1 MGSSRL
7 DPDRGGSGAGE
18 KGKDTWRIR
27 PPRRDGS
34 TGPFA
39 DRRSNLDPPASRRDP
54 SVTGQIPAPA
64 PRRVG
69 GNGPRQASDA
79 PFDVDAADDIGETK
93 DTKDTKKAEQGPRQ
107 GVRAGVPGA
116 AGAAGAAAAG
126 AAAAGAAAA
135 GAAAAMP
142 TRAAAEPGAP
152 RTPDLA
158 TWRQRLL
165 PKTVRG
171 MVSLIVAASLG
182 AALSGTIL
190 YAYYQYR
197 LNQTEQRVGSF
208 VDGFDQRYKTAV
220 GTIQADQANA
230 QAAIQRSL
238 GPIQSVQSQGA
249 AVANLLKQTQAS
261 VWFVHTVDANGQP
274 SVGSAFAVSSSGG
287 KTLMVTSYAVVQ
299 AATHQP
305 APAISVRKG
314 DTDTP
319 ATLWSW
325 QPAKDLALLTVNRDN
340 VKTVNFASG
349 DAPLKVGDRVYAVSG
364 LGASGGSITSG
375 SVADASSNIVQTD
388 AAIGTSFQGG
398 PLINSQGDV
407 VGVASRSY
415 NPLGFTSEGV
425 FFGVPI
431 QAVCTQ
437 VLSCPGGSPPAA
449 GPKS

>member
-1 MGSSRL
+1 MAH
-7 DPDRGGSGAGE
+7 RGASAGP
-18 KGKDTWRIR
+18 G
-27 PPRRDGS
+27 
-34 TGPFA
+34 
-39 DRRSNLDPPASRRDP
+39 L
-54 SVTGQIPAPA
+54 
-64 PRRVG
+64 G
-69 GNGPRQASDA
+69 GTTP
-79 PFDVDAADDIGETK
+79 
-93 DTKDTKKAEQGPRQ
+93 
-107 GVRAGVPGA
+107 
-116 AGAAGAAAAG
+116 AGASAAAAS
-126 AAAAGAAAA
+126 A
-135 GAAAAMP
+135 
-142 TRAAAEPGAP
+142 
-152 RTPDLA
+152 TPDLV

-165 PKTVRG
+165 PKTLRG
-171 MVSLIVAASLG
+171 MVSLIVAASIG

-208 VDGFDQRYKTAV
+208 VNGFDQRFKTATS
-220 GTIQADQANA
+220 TIQADQANA

-349 DAPLKVGDRVYAVSG
+349 DAFDHSSGRNFTATDRPNR
-364 LGASGGSITSG
+364 TS
-375 SVADASSNIVQTD
+375 SA
-388 AAIGTSFQGG
+388 
-398 PLINSQGDV
+398 L
-407 VGVASRSY
+407 
-415 NPLGFTSEGV
+415 
-425 FFGVPI
+425 
-431 QAVCTQ
+431 
-437 VLSCPGGSPPAA
+437 
-449 GPKS
+449 

>member
-1 MGSSRL
+1 
-7 DPDRGGSGAGE
+7 
-18 KGKDTWRIR
+18 
-27 PPRRDGS
+27 
-34 TGPFA
+34 
-39 DRRSNLDPPASRRDP
+39 
-54 SVTGQIPAPA
+54 
-64 PRRVG
+64 VG
-69 GNGPRQASDA
+69 GNGSRLGGDA
-79 PFDVDAADDIGETK
+79 PFDAEAAGDPHNDHDMPRRG
-93 DTKDTKKAEQGPRQ
+93 ASAGP
-107 GVRAGVPGA
+107 GLGGA
-116 AGAAGAAAAG
+116 AAAAAG
-126 AAAAGAAAA
+126 ATAAAA
-135 GAAAAMP
+135 STTGDP
-142 TRAAAEPGAP
+142 V
-152 RTPDLA
+152 

-165 PKTVRG
+165 PKTVKG
-171 MVSLIVAASLG
+171 MVSLIVAASVG

-208 VDGFDQRYKTAV
+208 VDGFDQRFKTATS
-220 GTIQADQANA
+220 TIQADQANA

-261 VWFVHTVDANGQP
+261 VWFVHTVDTNGQP
-274 SVGSAFAVSSSGG
+274 SVGSAFAVSSGNG
-287 KTLMVTSYAVVQ
+287 KTLMVTSYATVQ

-305 APAISVRKG
+305 SPTIYVRKG

-375 SVADASSNIVQTD
+375 SVADASSNVIQSD
-388 AAIGTSFQGG
+388 AAVGTSFQGG
-398 PLINSQGDV
+398 PLINGQGNV

-415 NPLGFTSEGV
+415 NPLGFTSDGV

-431 QAVCTQ
+431 QAACDQ
-437 VLSCPGGSPPAA
+437 VLSCPGGSPTAA